1 MKRLLY
7 TDNETVRKAYNEQED
22 TNYAPF
28 VTMCKVIMWAGV
40 VVAILSLLVN

>member
-1 MKRLLY
+1 MKKLLY
-7 TDNETVRKAYNEQED
+7 TDNENVRKMYNEQND
-22 TNYAPF
+22 ANYAPF